1 MHTGASV
8 GYGTYR
14 LRVPAYRLRY
24 APEAQGGLPPGPR
37 VQYVLGTR
45 TSHGRTVRTAFPVYH
60 PRYLPAFEDALREVI
75 VQQDPTLGKTVA
87 MHEYRIGVEVG

>member
-1 MHTGASV
+1 MPAFC
-8 GYGTYR
+8 
-14 LRVPAYRLRY
+14 VPNV
-24 APEAQGGLPPGPR
+24 PEAQGGLPPGPR
-37 VQYVLGTR
+37 VQHVLGTR
-45 TSHGRTVRTAFPVYH
+45 TSHGRTVRTAFGGYH